1 MTAQRFALRLLAG
14 YRPPAVQRMAL
25 ATQNATTQRR
35 ALATQNVTSQTT
47 ADSGEL
53 YDVVIIGGG
62 PAGCALAAALGSLDS
77 LSRKRVAL
85 VDPGKLSEMRQW
97 TPPADAYLPRTLQI
111 TSSNKRYLDNLGLWQ
126 WCFEDRVQAYNRA
139 VVTDALGGGAVD
151 LAAMTLHGRND
162 TAFMV
167 ETKNLVS
174 GLLKALDHSSSCV
187 DVVERARVTEIEATP
202 SMWPVVTLSNSRRL
216 QARLIVGADG
226 ASSRVRKYAG
236 IGTYGTEYAQY
247 GLVATLCLE
256 QLNSSAFQRF
266 LPSGPIALLPFPG
279 GFANLVWSLDSELV
293 QLLKT
298 APEAIF
304 GDLIN
309 AAFRLTPA
317 EMGYIYSLL
326 RSGVDPDIIG
336 AEVAWRLDVFARNN
350 SDTNIKLPPRV
361 AALSPRSRTSFP
373 LRMRMVD
380 SLVANRVALIGDAGH
395 VMHPLAG
402 QGLNMGLA
410 DVQCLAQV
418 LEQAAAAGEDL
429 GSAAVLD
436 RYNSQRYV
444 RNLAMQGIVD
454 KVWHVFGA
462 HSGTVATLRS
472 LAMNGLDRLPAIKS
486 RMIHAFMQ

>member
-1 MTAQRFALRLLAG
+1 MTAQRFAMRLLAG
-14 YRPPAVQRMAL
+14 YRPLAVQHRTL
-25 ATQNATTQRR
+25 APQYRG
-35 ALATQNVTSQTT
+35 LATSQTT
-47 ADSGEL
+47 ANSGEL

-62 PAGCALAAALGSLDS
+62 PAGCALAAALGSLDA
-77 LSRKRVAL
+77 LSRMRVAL
-85 VDPGKLSEMRQW
+85 VDPGKLGEMRQW

-111 TSSNKRYLDNLGLWQ
+111 TSSNKRYLDKLGLWQ

-151 LAAMTLHGRND
+151 LAAVPLPGRND

-174 GLLKALDHSSSCV
+174 GLLKALDQSSSCV
-187 DVVERARVTEIEATP
+187 DVVERARVTEIEAAP
-202 SMWPVVTLSNSRRL
+202 SMWPAVMLSNSRRL

-247 GLVATLCLE
+247 GLVATLCLD
-256 QLNSSAFQRF
+256 QLNSTAFQRF
-266 LPSGPIALLPFPG
+266 LPSGPVALLPFPG

-298 APEAIF
+298 APEGIF
-304 GDLIN
+304 ADLIN

-317 EMGYIYSLL
+317 EMEYIYSLL
-326 RSGVDPDIIG
+326 RSGVDPDTIG
-336 AEVAWRLDVFARNN
+336 AEIAWRLDVFARNN
-350 SDTNIKLPPRV
+350 PDTNIKLPPRV

-380 SLVANRVALIGDAGH
+380 TLVANRVALIGDAGH